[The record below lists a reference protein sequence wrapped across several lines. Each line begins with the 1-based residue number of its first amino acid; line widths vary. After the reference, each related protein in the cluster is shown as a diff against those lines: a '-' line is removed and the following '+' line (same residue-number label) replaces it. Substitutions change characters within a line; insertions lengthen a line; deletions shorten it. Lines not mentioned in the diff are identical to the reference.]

1 MRPSVLSFVL
11 LAGALLSLQ
20 LCAGAGAAAAA
31 ACCAESELSESSP
44 APASGGGGA
53 EAVEVVL
60 PPANVPTAP
69 TPLPLT
75 SREGVDKSSYAD
87 VFRILKTDNRCSRYF
102 GGPHAAVTV
111 FNQFTLRLRKRS
123 LGAGAVAIAMY
134 GDYTNYRDT
143 VSGASYRLFDE
154 AAVNTQGP
162 FTARVPQPATA
173 RLRIG
178 RFPVETRQAKALIL
192 LHELGHL
199 IRGKDGKW
207 LLPEDGGDAELS
219 ERNTGTVQGQCL
231 GELLALGG

>member
-1 MRPSVLSFVL
+1 MRPSVLSFAL
-11 LAGALLSLQ
+11 FAGALLSLH
-20 LCAGAGAAAAA
+20 LCAGAGAAAA
-31 ACCAESELSESSP
+31 CCAGRELSEPSP

-75 SREGVDKSSYAD
+75 SRDGVDKSSYAD
-87 VFRILKTDNRCSRYF
+87 VFRILKADNRCSRYF

-123 LGAGAVAIAMY
+123 LGPGAVAIAMY
-134 GDYTNYRDT
+134 GDYTNYLDAS
-143 VSGASYRLFDE
+143 SGASYRLFDE

-162 FTARVPQPATA
+162 FTTRVPQAANA

-199 IRGKDGKW
+199 IRGPGGKW
-207 LLPEDGGDAELS
+207 LLPEDGGDAGLS
-219 ERNTGTVQGQCL
+219 DRNTRTVQEQCL